1 MNAERPVGETPA
13 AESPVAE
20 APVGETPVAEIPI
33 ESVPETKEERTWSE
47 EIELAGNQLVEQV
60 KEWIAEGNVRKLN
73 INSESGDVFLSVPLT
88 GGALAGGI
96 LVLGAPWLALI
107 AGVAG
112 LLAKVKLEVVRSEPP
127 PADDDVDI

>member
-1 MNAERPVGETPA
+1 MDDKKPGWKNFT
-13 AESPVAE
+13 
-20 APVGETPVAEIPI
+20 
-33 ESVPETKEERTWSE
+33 E
-47 EIELAGNQLVEQV
+47 EIEATGQQLLETINRL
-60 KEWIAEGNVRKLN
+60 IAEGNVRKLN
-73 INSESGDVFLSVPLT
+73 IKSESGDVFLSVPLT

-127 PADDDVDI
+127 TADDDVDI

>member
-1 MNAERPVGETPA
+1 MDDDKKPGWKTF
-13 AESPVAE
+13 
-20 APVGETPVAEIPI
+20 T
-33 ESVPETKEERTWSE
+33 E
-47 EIELAGNQLVEQV
+47 EIEVTGQQLLET
-60 KEWIAEGNVRKLN
+60 INSLIREGNVRKLN
-73 INSESGDVFLSVPLT
+73 IKSESGDVFLSVPLT